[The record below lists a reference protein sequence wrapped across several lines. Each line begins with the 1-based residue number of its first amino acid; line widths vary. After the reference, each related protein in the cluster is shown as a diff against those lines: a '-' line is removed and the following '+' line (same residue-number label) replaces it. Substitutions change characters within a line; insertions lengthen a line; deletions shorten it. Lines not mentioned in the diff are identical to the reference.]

1 MTPKTFGKQL
11 LEIRTTLGL
20 SQTEVAE
27 AAEELCLSAGTGQVC
42 AEHHGGAAAG
52 KGTACAGGA
61 SAPHRTGIEKAEQ
74 DRLLKE
80 MHMEVHVL

>member
-27 AAEELCLSAGTGQVC
+27 AAEVSQSYVC
-42 AEHHGGAAAG
+42 QL
-52 KGTACAGGA
+52 
-61 SAPHRTGIEKAEQ
+61 EQ
-74 DRLLKE
+74 DKFVPSITVVLRLA
-80 MHMEVHVL
+80 

>member
-27 AAEELCLSAGTGQVC
+27 AAEVSQSYVC
-42 AEHHGGAAAG
+42 QL
-52 KGTACAGGA
+52 
-61 SAPHRTGIEKAEQ
+61 EQ
-74 DRLLKE
+74 DKFVPVERLLPTEPELKKRRCAS
-80 MHMEVHVL
+80 